1 MPANEKL
8 SPEFDLYADSYEALL
23 QDPVR
28 NRFAHGTRYFH
39 QRKWILIQNLLQRAG
54 LDTASLRWLDVGC
67 GKGELL
73 ELAGSHFAWAGGCD
87 PSAAM
92 LDSCTH
98 FEVRQQQSQTEL
110 PFEDG
115 SVDFVT
121 AVCVYHHVPQAAR
134 KLLMDEI
141 KRVLSPGGLACI
153 IEHNPWNPVTQAI
166 VSRCPVDVDAEL
178 LTARD
183 TKTLMEGCGF
193 KSLFSEYFLYL
204 PERLYARLG
213 SLESLLSKIPL
224 GGQYALVAQ
233 LPYPASGGSLPQID

>member
-23 QDPVR
+23 EDPVR
-28 NRFAHGTRYFH
+28 NRFAQGTRYFH

-54 LDTASLRWLDVGC
+54 LNSASLRWLDLGC

-121 AVCVYHHVPQAAR
+121 AVCVYHHVPQDAR
-134 KLLMDEI
+134 KLLTDEI
-141 KRVLSPGGLACI
+141 RRVLSPDGLACI
-153 IEHNPWNPVTQAI
+153 IEHNPWNPVTRAI

-178 LTARD
+178 LTAKSAKALLR
-183 TKTLMEGCGF
+183 GCGLAP
-193 KSLFSEYFLYL
+193 LFSDYFLYL
-204 PERLYARLG
+204 PERLYSRMA
-213 SLESLLSKIPL
+213 SLESLLAKVPL
-224 GGQYALVAQ
+224 GGQYAVLARS
-233 LPYPASGGSLPQID
+233 PHRASIG

>member
-1 MPANEKL
+1 MPANEKV
-8 SPEFDLYADSYEALL
+8 SPEFDLYAASYDALL
-23 QDPVR
+23 EDPLR
-28 NRFAHGTRYFH
+28 NRFAHGTHYFH
-39 QRKWILIQNLLQRAG
+39 QRKWILIQDLLYRAG
-54 LDTASLRWLDVGC
+54 LNTGSLRWLDVGC

-73 ELAGSHFAWAGGCD
+73 ALAGSHFAWAGGCD

-92 LDSCTH
+92 LDSYSN

-141 KRVLSPGGLACI
+141 KRVLSPGGLACL
-153 IEHNPWNPVTQAI
+153 IEHNPWNPVTRAI

-178 LTARD
+178 LTAGNA
-183 TKTLMEGCGF
+183 KALMRRSGF
-193 KSLFSEYFLYL
+193 EPIFSDYFLYL
-204 PERLYARLG
+204 PERLYSRMA
-213 SLESLLSKIPL
+213 SLETLLSKVPL

-233 LPYPASGGSLPQID
+233 LPKPFPKSLPQID

>member
-1 MPANEKL
+1 MAANEKL
-8 SPEFDLYADSYEALL
+8 SPEFDLYAASYEALL
-23 QDPVR
+23 EDPLR
-28 NRFAHGTRYFH
+28 NRFARGAHYFH
-39 QRKWILIQNLLQRAG
+39 QRKWILIQDLLHRAG
-54 LDTASLRWLDVGC
+54 LNTSSLRWLDVGC

-73 ELAGSHFAWAGGCD
+73 ELAGSNFAWAGGCD

-121 AVCVYHHVPQAAR
+121 AVCVYHHVPRAAR
-134 KLLMDEI
+134 KLLMDQI
-141 KRVLSPGGLACI
+141 KRVLSPGGLACV

-178 LTARD
+178 LTARNA
-183 TKTLMEGCGF
+183 KALMRSCGMAP
-193 KSLFSEYFLYL
+193 LFSDYFLYL
-204 PERLYARLG
+204 PERLYSRMA
-213 SLESLLSKIPL
+213 SIESLLAKVPL
-224 GGQYALVAQ
+224 GGQYALLARS
-233 LPYPASGGSLPQID
+233 PYRTSLG